1 MTDILLK
8 CAISLVVTSGMFLL
22 VAIALSPFVLPP
34 VCTLEDIPA
43 EVEQPTSRHGLMH
56 SPAGEEGVR

>member
-1 MTDILLK
+1 MVDILLK
-8 CAISLVVTSGMFLL
+8 CALSLIVTSGMFLL
-22 VAIALSPFVLPP
+22 VACILSPLVIRP

-43 EVEQPTSRHGLMH
+43 EVEQPTSSHGLMH